1 MDVIIV
7 PFLNLVIS
15 ILGILQFLLVVSV
28 IMSWL
33 VFFNILNIRNNFIRL
48 TLEWFDALFEPMLN
62 KIRMMLPSFGIDI
75 SPIILILLISF
86 LQGVI
91 IRLLMKI
98 S

>member
-1 MDVIIV
+1 MDLVII

-15 ILGILQFLLVVSV
+15 LLSILQFLLVISV
-28 IMSWL
+28 VMSWL

-48 TLEWFDALFEPMLN
+48 TLEWFDALFEPILMR
-62 KIRMMLPSFGIDI
+62 IRAFLPKFGIDI
-75 SPIILILLISF
+75 SPIILVLLISF

>member
-15 ILGILQFLLVVSV
+15 ILGMLQFLLFVSV

-48 TLEWFDALFEPMLN
+48 TLEWFDALFEPMLS
-62 KIRMMLPSFGIDI
+62 KIRMILPRFGIDI

>member
-15 ILGILQFLLVVSV
+15 ILGMLQFLLVVSV

-48 TLEWFDALFEPMLN
+48 TLEWLDALFEPMLS
-62 KIRMMLPSFGIDI
+62 KIRMILPRFGIDI
-75 SPIILILLISF
+75 SPIILILLISSTDKTVTSYD
-86 LQGVI
+86 L
-91 IRLLMKI
+91 K
-98 S
+98 